1 MTLNDLF
8 SLQQCQTN
16 ENVKLRIE
24 KQKDSLSTTSV
35 INSNKNIY
43 NFGFSNSQVIQNQ
56 NSVSQRRKSKQQGIN
71 FF

>member
-24 KQKDSLSTTSV
+24 KKKDSLSTTSV
-35 INSNKNIY
+35 NNSNKNIY

-56 NSVSQRRKSKQQGIN
+56 HSVSQRRKSKQQGIN